1 MEKTK
6 LLSLTL
12 LTALLIISLTTLSAF
27 ATTVP
32 TFTVSQLSTS
42 EVPIVLPTGTTFNGS
57 ISTSGTV
64 RFWVND
70 PNGAQIV
77 NLGLIDNTAKFSFVS
92 QQNGNYTMNFEN
104 DQPNADPV
112 QVTLSFVTNP
122 DISSGGNSTG
132 TPLSYFIILIVI
144 AVVGS
149 IVMFFLVRRKNKNRA
164 SKSYE

>member
-1 MEKTK
+1 MKKTK
-6 LLSLTL
+6 LLTLTL
-12 LTALLIISLTTLSAF
+12 LTALLIMSWTTLSAF

-32 TFTVSQLSTS
+32 TFTVSPLSTS
-42 EVPIVLPTGTTFNGS
+42 QVPVVLPTGTTFNGS
-57 ISTSGTV
+57 ISVTGTV
-64 RFWVND
+64 RFWVSD

-122 DISSGGNSTG
+122 DISAGNSTG
-132 TPLSYFIILIVI
+132 TPLIYFIILVVI

-149 IVMFFLVRRKNKNRA
+149 ILIIFLVRRKNKNRA
-164 SKSYE
+164 STG